1 MDSYGRCNI
10 LYGKEVVAKG
20 LDKNSLPSEIEVR
33 KYVFA
38 EDYNKLRLLNN
49 TNRMNLDTK
58 SPVLLYPGCG
68 IDILSPLLYL
78 ERLFPHLKQAK
89 FIFND
94 IDSSLEIIKTILD
107 DVGVCFAEERKN
119 EIKFYWNNMLVEL
132 EFVEGNV
139 FEILNQLPYFDIYFE
154 RAFRIMKDSA
164 DGYENQVFSKLR
176 PGGILISDSGFQH
189 CSLKKL
195 NVPRELS
202 SYGEMIIGIK
212 K

>member
-1 MDSYGRCNI
+1 
-10 LYGKEVVAKG
+10 
-20 LDKNSLPSEIEVR
+20 
-33 KYVFA
+33 
-38 EDYNKLRLLNN
+38 
-49 TNRMNLDTK
+49 
-58 SPVLLYPGCG
+58 
-68 IDILSPLLYL
+68 
-78 ERLFPHLKQAK
+78 
-89 FIFND
+89 
-94 IDSSLEIIKTILD
+94 
-107 DVGVCFAEERKN
+107 
-119 EIKFYWNNMLVEL
+119 MLVEL